1 MKFFWKNIWWYE
13 IFVVLLHC
21 ELLTRL
27 SNYLKLFAT
36 MAVTY
41 QVVACKNP
49 TGAAGVE
56 YACNRAVKRVPSSL
70 MA

>member
-1 MKFFWKNIWWYE
+1 
-13 IFVVLLHC
+13 
-21 ELLTRL
+21 
-27 SNYLKLFAT
+27 